1 MADDFDKLM
10 SGMGVKRLDK
20 NAGSPTPK
28 RRKVAAANR
37 PRRALPPPAKPS
49 RTAAV
54 ALERVEALERGI
66 ELANTQRDAALKKAK
81 NLRLKV
87 KRLTAETER
96 LQAALDTPKVSV
108 AERLAAWGYAS
119 HEDRQIIALTDGW
132 LERVLTEI
140 NGPTEA
146 DLERAMAD
154 HFVRVCSR
162 CATPEGQTGLPAAP
176 EFCRCCGGYDLTRET
191 RRFLDAVLINGR
203 LRVLVIGREAG
214 HQRLIRDQVVD
225 SRLVLTQ
232 IPGTSRRDAAQAN
245 VDVQHSDAVIVW
257 DPASV
262 AEDVLAVYRTAPRYG
277 EVPPGPLGAFLA
289 AAAAIV
295 GQD

>member
-49 RTAAV
+49 RTADV
-54 ALERVEALERGI
+54 ALERIEALEQGI

-96 LQAALDTPKVSV
+96 LQAALDVPKASV

-132 LERVLTEI
+132 LERVLTE
-140 NGPTEA
+140 A
-146 DLERAMAD
+146 FSSSQLQM
-154 HFVRVCSR
+154 HQVRVSI
-162 CATPEGQTGLPAAP
+162 A
-176 EFCRCCGGYDLTRET
+176 F
-191 RRFLDAVLINGR
+191 
-203 LRVLVIGREAG
+203 
-214 HQRLIRDQVVD
+214 VD
-225 SRLVLTQ
+225 
-232 IPGTSRRDAAQAN
+232 
-245 VDVQHSDAVIVW
+245 
-257 DPASV
+257 
-262 AEDVLAVYRTAPRYG
+262 
-277 EVPPGPLGAFLA
+277 
-289 AAAAIV
+289 
-295 GQD
+295 